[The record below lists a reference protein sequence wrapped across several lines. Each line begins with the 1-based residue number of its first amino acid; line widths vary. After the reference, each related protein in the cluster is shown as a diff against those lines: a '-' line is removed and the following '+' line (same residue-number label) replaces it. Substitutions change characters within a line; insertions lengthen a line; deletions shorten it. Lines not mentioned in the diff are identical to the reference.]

1 MTMCV
6 GNMGKEENHW
16 REIRPVKLTQRKRI
30 DGGVAL
36 IDAICTMERAA
47 DDGVSVYE
55 PAALWRLEG
64 NEMPRIT
71 APVRDSAIE
80 ARRDEFLT
88 VKEYAFMVKQN
99 PESVRRRLRAGRQPG
114 AVRVGG
120 QWRIDVAIASP
131 ARVLGAA

>member
-1 MTMCV
+1 
-6 GNMGKEENHW
+6 
-16 REIRPVKLTQRKRI
+16 
-30 DGGVAL
+30 
-36 IDAICTMERAA
+36 
-47 DDGVSVYE
+47 
-55 PAALWRLEG
+55 
-64 NEMPRIT
+64 MPRIT

>member
-1 MTMCV
+1 
-6 GNMGKEENHW
+6 
-16 REIRPVKLTQRKRI
+16 
-30 DGGVAL
+30 
-36 IDAICTMERAA
+36 
-47 DDGVSVYE
+47 
-55 PAALWRLEG
+55 
-64 NEMPRIT
+64 MPRIT

-131 ARVLGAA
+131 ARSAEHTDEVKDQQETPGTAEAPAPETPAAETAPDAPKGD